1 MSVDWSVI
9 LANLKADIFKALHRS
24 LDARFDLIALDMQQ
38 RSADDLFL
46 QGDQPALDRVE
57 RNARASEPSDSLGEP

>member
-1 MSVDWSVI
+1 MSVDWSLI

-24 LDARFDLIALDMQQ
+24 LDASFDLIALDMQQ

-46 QGDQPALDRVE
+46 
-57 RNARASEPSDSLGEP
+57 

>member
-57 RNARASEPSDSLGEP
+57 RNARASEPL